1 MDEKKLL
8 DQIRQSASDLTPP
21 ESLTPDAIEKLLTQ
35 KKPARKKIF
44 TIYRFAGAAAVFALC
59 AVSFLQVQKI
69 QKYSASLERRMTEN
83 IVSQEADA
91 GTGTADKES
100 GISNNGSKT
109 STANDGP
116 GNGSKTT
123 AANDSSDN
131 ESKTSTANDAP
142 DNESKISAAD
152 SDSDSSSTEKST
164 SAKIS
169 QKETSAA
176 DTSETQE
183 PVSNVSAAEIP
194 ENMSLLPTAQSYE
207 EVYSALRKKFYYEDD
222 IVYDMGMDL
231 SVLTSSVAAVDDTLE
246 IEEDVDAPAGSMEDG
261 APAVSEDFSIED
273 SAPQYAAG
281 DMGKTAD
288 SISVISGTGAA
299 SIEVPELEEEYP
311 AEEGMPVENSV
322 SADEDFSYA
331 QSADSPS
338 LSMAQAETARTADN
352 APAEEN
358 EITKEEIT
366 DEEDADY
373 SKTNIQ
379 EFGVDEADIV
389 KTDGKY
395 IYILRRNG
403 SVTIVDARE
412 PQNLKEV
419 STIPPAD
426 SDLLGTNEL
435 YVDGDILNVI
445 ATRQST
451 SLEQNGDVYYPSSI
465 RQTVLYTYDIS
476 DRAAPKLSGTAI
488 QDGDYQTSRK
498 NGSFIYLF
506 TSWYPDLGATYQ
518 ESRIIPTVNGVD
530 LEATDFYLPESLT
543 SSSYLLISSVNTED
557 PQNIFDKKALVSG
570 TSNFYV
576 SPENI
581 YIANENWNSDTTMT
595 DIMKFHYEDGTIT
608 GTAAGSVKG
617 YLNNSFSLNEYNG
630 SLRVVSTYYD
640 SDYEEQNGLY
650 ILDDALHITGSIEN
664 LAEGETIRS
673 ARFFG
678 DIGYF
683 VTFRQTDPLFS
694 VDLSDPASP
703 RVLGELKVSGF
714 SSYLH
719 FYGKDLLLGLGYEA
733 DEQTGITSGVKL
745 SMFDVSDP
753 ANVTELH
760 RLVIPGVTW
769 CPSIE
774 NYKSIL
780 IDPQK
785 NIFGFF
791 CGERYLVF
799 SYDKDKG
806 FVSEL
811 VHDFVQDALSEQ
823 AQTPEGTSTDS
834 HFEDNESSENN
845 SADLDTYETG
855 SVPGSIF
862 VPLDGDTGSDASES
876 SAGKISEN
884 SSHAVPEEDTLTE
897 TDTVQAVPEED
908 ILTETDAA
916 QAVPE
921 FEITISDSAYYPSI
935 SADNTR
941 GLYIGN
947 TFYLAGDVS
956 VIAFDMADGYSKL
969 GKLSL

>member
-21 ESLTPDAIEKLLTQ
+21 ESLNPDAIEKLLTP
-35 KKPARKKIF
+35 KKPARKKFF
-44 TIYRFAGAAAVFALC
+44 TLCRLAGAAVVFVLC
-59 AVSFLQVQKI
+59 AVSFRQVQKI
-69 QKYSASLERRMTEN
+69 EKYSSSPEKQMTEN

-91 GTGTADKES
+91 GADTADD
-100 GISNNGSKT
+100 SN
-109 STANDGP
+109 P
-116 GNGSKTT
+116 
-123 AANDSSDN
+123 
-131 ESKTSTANDAP
+131 
-142 DNESKISAAD
+142 
-152 SDSDSSSTEKST
+152 DSSSKSSGSSSESAGKNTGTKNNSKTVTGSNSDNDSPDTSALRETEKEKNT
-164 SAKIS
+164 
-169 QKETSAA
+169 
-176 DTSETQE
+176 
-183 PVSNVSAAEIP
+183 
-194 ENMSLLPTAQSYE
+194 ENSPLLPTAQSYE
-207 EVYSALRKKFYYEDD
+207 EVYSALREKFYYEDD
-222 IVYDMGMDL
+222 AAYDVDMGMG
-231 SVLTSSVAAVDDTLE
+231 VLTASTSAAAAINSTAEIAVDGA
-246 IEEDVDAPAGSMEDG
+246 APASTADTAAGSSENGAVYFTAGAMENG
-261 APAVSEDFSIED
+261 TTASSEAKSNSIEIPEPAEEEYQPEAAAED
-273 SAPQYAAG
+273 SAA
-281 DMGKTAD
+281 
-288 SISVISGTGAA
+288 
-299 SIEVPELEEEYP
+299 
-311 AEEGMPVENSV
+311 VE
-322 SADEDFSYA
+322 
-331 QSADSPS
+331 
-338 LSMAQAETARTADN
+338 
-352 APAEEN
+352 
-358 EITKEEIT
+358 K
-366 DEEDADY
+366 DADY

-395 IYILRRNG
+395 IYILRRNS
-403 SVTIVDARE
+403 SVTIVDARD
-412 PQNLKEV
+412 PQNLKNV

-426 SDLLGTNEL
+426 SDLFGTNEL

-451 SLEQNGDVYYPSSI
+451 SLEQDGDVYYPSST

-488 QDGDYQTSRK
+488 QDGNYQTSRK

-506 TSWYPDLGATYQ
+506 TFWYPDLEATYQ
-518 ESRIIPTVNGVD
+518 ESRIIPTINGVD
-530 LEATDFYLPESLT
+530 LEATDFYIPESLT

-557 PQNIFDKKALVSG
+557 PKNILDKKALVSG

-581 YIANENWNSDTTMT
+581 YIANENWDSGTTVT
-595 DIMKFHYEDGTIT
+595 DIMKFHYEDGMIT
-608 GTAAGSVKG
+608 GIAAGSVKG
-617 YLNNSFSLNEYNG
+617 YLNNSFSLNEYND
-630 SLRVVSTYYD
+630 SLRVVSTCYD
-640 SDYEEQNGLY
+640 ANYEEQNGLY
-650 ILDDALHITGSIEN
+650 ILDEALHITGSIEN

-694 VDLSDPASP
+694 VDLSDPAAP
-703 RVLGELKVSGF
+703 EVLGELKVSGF

-719 FYGKDLLLGLGYEA
+719 FYGKDLLLGMGYEA

-745 SMFDVSDP
+745 SMFDISDP

-769 CPSIE
+769 CPSLE

-799 SYDKDKG
+799 SYDREKG

-811 VHDFVQDALSEQ
+811 VYDFIQDALSEQ
-823 AQTPEGTSTDS
+823 AQTPEGTSADS
-834 HFEDNESSENN
+834 HFEDNESSN

-862 VPLDGDTGSDASES
+862 VPLDGDTASSDASES
-876 SAGKISEN
+876 SAGKTSEN
-884 SSHAVPEEDTLTE
+884 YS
-897 TDTVQAVPEED
+897 
-908 ILTETDAA
+908 

-921 FEITISDSAYYPSI
+921 FEISTSDSAYYPSI

-941 GLYIGN
+941 GLYIGD
-947 TFYLAGDVS
+947 TLYLAGDVS
-956 VIAFDMADGYSKL
+956 VIAFDMADSYSRM
-969 GKLSL
+969 GKLPL

>member
-44 TIYRFAGAAAVFALC
+44 TFYRLAGAAAVFALC
-59 AVSFLQVQKI
+59 AVSFWQVQKI
-69 QKYSASLERRMTEN
+69 QKYSASLERQMTEN
-83 IVSQEADA
+83 IVSREADA
-91 GTGTADKES
+91 GTGSADKDS
-100 GISNNGSKT
+100 GISNNGNKT
-109 STANDGP
+109 LTANDGSDTE
-116 GNGSKTT
+116 NKVT
-123 AANDSSDN
+123 AANDG
-131 ESKTSTANDAP
+131 P
-142 DNESKISAAD
+142 DNESKISAENED
-152 SDSDSSSTEKST
+152 SDGGSPE
-164 SAKIS
+164 AEIS
-169 QKETSAA
+169 QKKTSDAPADDSSAA
-176 DTSETQE
+176 DTSETQ
-183 PVSNVSAAEIP
+183 AAVPETP
-194 ENMSLLPTAQSYE
+194 ENISLLPTAQSYE
-207 EVYSALRKKFYYEDD
+207 EVYSALREKFYYEDD
-222 IVYDMGMDL
+222 VVYGIEGDMDMG
-231 SVLTSSVAAVDDTLE
+231 VLTSSAAAADGTPE
-246 IEEDVDAPAGSMEDG
+246 IAEDAAAGTG
-261 APAVSEDFSIED
+261 SIEN
-273 SAPQYAAG
+273 G
-281 DMGKTAD
+281 TAD
-288 SISVISGTGAA
+288 SASAISGTGAV
-299 SIEVPELEEEYP
+299 SIEAPELEEEEM
-311 AEEGMPVENSV
+311 AVEDSV
-322 SADEDFSYA
+322 APDVSFSPA
-331 QSADSPS
+331 QSTDI
-338 LSMAQAETARTADN
+338 SMAQTESARTA
-352 APAEEN
+352 AEDSADGEN
-358 EITKEEIT
+358 T
-366 DEEDADY
+366 DY

-412 PQNLKEV
+412 PQALREA
-419 STIPPAD
+419 STIPSAD
-426 SDLLGTNEL
+426 PGLLSTNEL

-445 ATRQST
+445 ATQQST
-451 SLEQNGDVYYPSSI
+451 SLEQDGDVYYPSSI
-465 RQTVLYTYDIS
+465 CQTVLYTYDIS
-476 DRAAPKLSGTAI
+476 DRTAPKLSGTTV
-488 QDGDYQTSRK
+488 QDGDYRTSRK

-506 TSWYPDLGATYQ
+506 TSWYPDLGATYP
-518 ESRIIPTVNGVD
+518 ESRIIPTVNGTN
-530 LEATDFYLPESLT
+530 LKATDFYIPESLT

-557 PQNIFDKKALVSG
+557 PQNVLDKKALVSG
-570 TSNFYV
+570 TYNFYV

-595 DIMKFHYEDGTIT
+595 DIMKFHYEDGIIT
-608 GTAAGSVKG
+608 GIAAGSVKG

-640 SDYEEQNGLY
+640 ANYEEQNGLY
-650 ILDDALHITGSIEN
+650 IFDDTLHITGSIEN

-694 VDLSDPASP
+694 VDLSDPAAP
-703 RVLGELKVSGF
+703 EILGELKVSGF

-719 FYGKDLLLGLGYEA
+719 FYGKDLLLGMGYEA

-769 CPSIE
+769 CPSID

-799 SYDKDKG
+799 SYDKEQG

-811 VHDFVQDALSEQ
+811 VYDFVQDTLSEQ
-823 AQTPEGTSTDS
+823 AQTPEG
-834 HFEDNESSENN
+834 N

-855 SVPGSIF
+855 SVPDNIF

-884 SSHAVPEEDTLTE
+884 SS
-897 TDTVQAVPEED
+897 QGVPEED
-908 ILTETDAA
+908 ILTETDTA

-921 FEITISDSAYYPSI
+921 FEITTSDSTYYPSI

-941 GLYIGN
+941 GLYIGD

-956 VIAFDMADGYSKL
+956 VIAFDMADSYSRM